1 MPRALLRPLAATLA
15 ILLFFAVYQ
24 AIGLY
29 NRAMKASDAVIEGI
43 LANDGAAV
51 ITLRFEPDQF
61 HISQIQDTARLVEV
75 QRNRIFVLD
84 LTEDDILRVAG
95 WHWTAEIA
103 PWERG

>member
-15 ILLFFAVYQ
+15 ILLVAAAFQ
-24 AIGLY
+24 AMALY
-29 NRAMKASDAVIEGI
+29 NRAMKASDAVVEGI

-61 HISQIQDTARLVEV
+61 HISRIQDTARLVEV

-95 WHWTAEIA
+95 WHWIADIA

>member
-1 MPRALLRPLAATLA
+1 MPKALLRPLAATLA
-15 ILLFFAVYQ
+15 ILLVFAVYQ
-24 AIGLY
+24 AIGFY
-29 NRAMKASDAVIEGI
+29 NQVMKASDTIVKGI